1 MKHETA
7 LKLMEMLKDLGF
19 RDVFI
24 MQTLIHCETG
34 MGIGHAMA
42 NADHDLNYVEIEDDS
57 CKTE

>member
-1 MKHETA
+1 MKHENA
-7 LKLMEMLKDLGF
+7 LKLMEILKDLGF
-19 RDVFI
+19 TDVFI

-42 NADHDLNYVEIEDDS
+42 NADQDLRNLEEEP